1 MNNGS
6 CLLCSLRMHFFTG
19 LTREVNDASWINK
32 YLEDIFPNHMRG
44 SQEDAHEM
52 LLFLLDSID
61 RQQQSIRRSQPGK
74 FSSIVEQVFDGKVRS
89 ECKLE
94 SWG

>member
-1 MNNGS
+1 
-6 CLLCSLRMHFFTG
+6 
-19 LTREVNDASWINK
+19 
-32 YLEDIFPNHMRG
+32 MRG